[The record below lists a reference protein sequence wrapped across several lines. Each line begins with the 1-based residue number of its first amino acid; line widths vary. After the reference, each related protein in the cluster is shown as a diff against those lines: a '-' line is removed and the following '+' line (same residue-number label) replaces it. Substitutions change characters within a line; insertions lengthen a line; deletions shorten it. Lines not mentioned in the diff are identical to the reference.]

1 MLEPSVRT
9 ESNFVCLDEFCKN
22 PILNA
27 GQVILFDNDEDFLAF
42 CVDPVAVIDM
52 DKDGNPY
59 AYHGQFTEMYRKCL
73 DAGMKFGIREED
85 SFVNKNK
92 VADTRVLVPEGFNQL
107 RKAANVK
114 MPVQGI
120 EELEY
125 GYYLC
130 EGKVY
135 SRRSVAAKLVYELV
149 YTQGKSPDDVRTIL
163 GRYCEI
169 LTEEQFAALDQE
181 GKDSYKVFSIKRVK
195 YPYKGLSGKK
205 ILALAEENGIH
216 IEDLVIHKSSKR

>member
-1 MLEPSVRT
+1 MLELSVIP

-42 CVDPVAVIDM
+42 CVEPVAV
-52 DKDGNPY
+52 DKDGKPY
-59 AYHGQFTEMYRKCL
+59 GQFTELYRKCL

-85 SFVNKNK
+85 SFVNNNK
-92 VADTRVLVPEGFNQL
+92 VANTRVLVPEGFNQL
-107 RKAANVK
+107 RKDVNVQ

-135 SRRSVAAKLVYELV
+135 SRRSVVAKLVYELV